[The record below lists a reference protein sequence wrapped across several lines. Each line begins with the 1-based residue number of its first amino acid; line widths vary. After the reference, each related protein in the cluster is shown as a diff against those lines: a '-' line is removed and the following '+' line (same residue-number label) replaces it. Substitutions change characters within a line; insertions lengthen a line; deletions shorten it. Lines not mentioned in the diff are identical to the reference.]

1 MIILILI
8 CVGGFFLYVS
18 KYYRINYDI
27 NNFITTENRENRISE
42 IDNLIIIRPEE
53 DNLTDRGFIF
63 YPGAKV
69 EETAY
74 LPLMERLAKEGITSV
89 LIKMPFNLAVF
100 DINAADRVYE
110 KFNDI
115 NNWYIGGHS
124 LGGAMA
130 SSYISKNQDK
140 LSGIVLMGAYPLENN
155 DIPMINLYGS
165 HDNILNKQKLELS
178 KNKIEILGGNHGYFG
193 NYTEQKGDG
202 ESTISRDE
210 QQQKS
215 VSYIIEFINKTQYD
229 NN

>member
-1 MIILILI
+1 MICI
-8 CVGGFFLYVS
+8 GGFFLYVS
-18 KYYRINYDI
+18 EYYRINYDI

-42 IDNLIIIRPEE
+42 IDNLIIVRPEK
-53 DNLTDRGFIF
+53 DNITDRGFIF

-140 LSGIVLMGAYPLENN
+140 LSGLILMGAYPLEDN
-155 DIPMINLYGS
+155 DIPMISLYGS
-165 HDNILNKQKLELS
+165 HDDIINKQKLKLS

-193 NYTEQKGDG
+193 NYSEQKGDG
-202 ESTISRDE
+202 KSTISRDE

-215 VSYIIEFINKTQYD
+215 VSYIIEFINRTQD
-229 NN
+229 HNN